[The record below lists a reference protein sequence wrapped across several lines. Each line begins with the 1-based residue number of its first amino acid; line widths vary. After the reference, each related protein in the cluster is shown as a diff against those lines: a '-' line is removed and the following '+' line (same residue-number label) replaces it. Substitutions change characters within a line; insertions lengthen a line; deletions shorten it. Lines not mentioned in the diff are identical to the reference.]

1 MTDLQRDNFS
11 ATPSIAEQ
19 LEGLPSRLA
28 VQLWAKVA
36 EQLEKGEALISNQ
49 HFEAVIAREYQELVE
64 EEPSKRVLKQIR
76 RMVLAVNSAHPE
88 TFLAQGMQNG
98 VKKAFEKGARKL
110 KWDVAKIQA
119 KGNSTLRRFKG
130 RDEVADLF
138 EEVNLRP
145 DKIDLLHCIVGT
157 IRELEGVKGEKD
169 GTHAKDADREV
180 STWDATEFPE
190 DVSGMSLEES
200 TFAAE
205 DGGGRQNAG
214 QGSKEVLAELEEA
227 VLGGEVEREEIAE
240 RTRQQ
245 EVRRYKIEVEEYERV
260 PKNLPGLVESGAI
273 STEEA
278 EKVKELHEVEMRLSK
293 GEIDK
298 KEASRIRN
306 SILDTKVRDELDR
319 KVKEVVDQSVRY
331 LHAFESMQNI
341 SPEYDEALTFLIQ
354 HKELVVASK
363 DSGVDPTAVL
373 RGLMEDEPLLEKV
386 IAIMERQDQELRML
400 SVRLPPYNAIMKR
413 GLEKIGNMTIDES
426 FVGDLRAL
434 TQEDMSER
442 LNSPKAEVRVRP
454 AGDMRCLI
462 SLIDHLI
469 KPTRFRK
476 EIRLL
481 RVTQQLEEFFRS
493 TSDLKEARHQ
503 AESFLER
510 RLRRLFPDISTEETS
525 EIRQRGAQ
533 MIDDIEQKIRDER
546 REEIE
551 EKRHFG
557 QQEQSGKK
565 GESGGGEDELELT
578 EEEKKKGVTIGRVEM
593 RVAGTQRRIP
603 NKIMPDPDDES
614 RFVIATR
621 DADTGE
627 VSPQMRRGAKRY
639 VERGKDGF
647 WGLV

>member
-1 MTDLQRDNFS
+1 M
-11 ATPSIAEQ
+11 
-19 LEGLPSRLA
+19 
-28 VQLWAKVA
+28 
-36 EQLEKGEALISNQ
+36 EKGEALISNQ
-49 HFEAVIAREYQELVE
+49 HFEAVIVREYQEFVE
-64 EEPSKRVLKQIR
+64 GEPSAMALKQIR
-76 RMVLAVNSAHPE
+76 RMVATVNSAHPE

-119 KGNSTLRRFKG
+119 KGNSTLRRFK
-130 RDEVADLF
+130 RREEVADLF
-138 EEVNLRP
+138 EEVNLRS

-157 IRELEGVKGEKD
+157 IQELEGVKGDKD
-169 GTHAKDADREV
+169 GAHDTKTDEAVE
-180 STWDATEFPE
+180 TWGDVGFPE

-200 TFAAE
+200 TFGAE
-205 DGGGRQNAG
+205 EGGGREKPG
-214 QGSKEVLAELEEA
+214 KESKEDLAELQEA
-227 VLGGEVEREEIAE
+227 VLTGEVEQKEIAE

-273 STEEA
+273 SSDEA
-278 EKVKELHEVEMRLSK
+278 EKVKELHEVEMRLSR

-341 SPEYDEALTFLIQ
+341 NPDYDGALIFLIQ
-354 HKELVVASK
+354 HKELVVAEK
-363 DSGVDPTAVL
+363 DSGIDPTAVL

-386 IAIMERQDQELRML
+386 IGIMERQDQELRML
-400 SVRLPPYNAIMKR
+400 TVRLPPYNAIMKR

-426 FVGDLRAL
+426 FIGDLRTL
-434 TQEDMSER
+434 SQEDMSER

-462 SLIDHLI
+462 SLIDHLT

-503 AESFLER
+503 AENFLER

-533 MIDDIEQKIRDER
+533 MIDEIEQKIRDER
-546 REEIE
+546 KEEIE
-551 EKRHFG
+551 EKRHYG
-557 QQEQSGKK
+557 QQQQGARPEASG
-565 GESGGGEDELELT
+565 EGEDEIELT
-578 EEEKKKGVTIGRVEM
+578 EEERKKGVTIGRVEM

-614 RFVIATR
+614 RFVIAHR

-639 VERGKDGF
+639 VERGKDGL
-647 WGLV
+647 WQLV

>member
-1 MTDLQRDNFS
+1 M
-11 ATPSIAEQ
+11 
-19 LEGLPSRLA
+19 
-28 VQLWAKVA
+28 
-36 EQLEKGEALISNQ
+36 EKGEALISNQ
-49 HFEAVIAREYQELVE
+49 HFEAVIARDYREFVE
-64 EEPSKRVLKQIR
+64 EEPSATVLKQIR
-76 RMVLAVNSAHPE
+76 RMVAAVNSAHPE

-110 KWDVAKIQA
+110 HWDVAKIQA
-119 KGNSTLRRFKG
+119 KGNNTLRRFK
-130 RDEVADLF
+130 RREEVADLF

-169 GTHAKDADREV
+169 QAHANSGGEV
-180 STWDATEFPE
+180 EAWDAAGFPE

-205 DGGGRQNAG
+205 AGGGREKAG
-214 QGSKEVLAELEEA
+214 QESKEVLAELEEA
-227 VLGGEVEREEIAE
+227 VIEGEVEREEIVE

-273 STEEA
+273 SADEA
-278 EKVKELHEVEMRLSK
+278 EKVKELHKVEMRLSR

-319 KVKEVVDQSVRY
+319 KVREVVDQSVRY
-331 LHAFESMQNI
+331 LQAFESMQNI
-341 SPEYDEALTFLIQ
+341 SPEYDGALTFLIQ
-354 HKELVVASK
+354 HKEMVVAEK
-363 DSGVDPTAVL
+363 DSGVDPTGVL
-373 RGLMEDEPLLEKV
+373 RELMEDEPLLDKV

-434 TQEDMSER
+434 SQEDMSER

-462 SLIDHLI
+462 SLIDHLT

-533 MIDDIEQKIRDER
+533 RINEIEQKIRYER

-551 EKRHFG
+551 EKRLQG
-557 QQEQSGKK
+557 QQQQQ
-565 GESGGGEDELELT
+565 ESGVDSGGEEEELELT
-578 EEEKKKGVTIGRVEM
+578 EEEQKKGVTIGRVEM

-614 RFVIATR
+614 RFVIAHR
-621 DADTGE
+621 NADTGE

-647 WGLV
+647 WQLV

>member
-1 MTDLQRDNFS
+1 M
-11 ATPSIAEQ
+11 
-19 LEGLPSRLA
+19 
-28 VQLWAKVA
+28 
-36 EQLEKGEALISNQ
+36 
-49 HFEAVIAREYQELVE
+49 
-64 EEPSKRVLKQIR
+64 
-76 RMVLAVNSAHPE
+76 
-88 TFLAQGMQNG
+88 
-98 VKKAFEKGARKL
+98 
-110 KWDVAKIQA
+110 
-119 KGNSTLRRFKG
+119 
-130 RDEVADLF
+130 ADLF
-138 EEVNLRP
+138 EEVNLRS

-157 IRELEGVKGEKD
+157 IQELEGVKGDKD
-169 GTHAKDADREV
+169 GAHDTKTDEAVE
-180 STWDATEFPE
+180 TWGDVGFPE

-200 TFAAE
+200 TFGAE
-205 DGGGRQNAG
+205 EGGGREKPG
-214 QGSKEVLAELEEA
+214 KESKEDLAELQEA
-227 VLGGEVEREEIAE
+227 VLTGEVEQKEIAE

-273 STEEA
+273 SSDEA
-278 EKVKELHEVEMRLSK
+278 EKVKELHEVEMRLSR

-341 SPEYDEALTFLIQ
+341 NPDYDGALIFLIQ
-354 HKELVVASK
+354 HKELVVAEK
-363 DSGVDPTAVL
+363 DSGIDPTAVL

-386 IAIMERQDQELRML
+386 IGIMERQDQELRML
-400 SVRLPPYNAIMKR
+400 TVRLPPYNAIMKR

-426 FVGDLRAL
+426 FIGDLRTL
-434 TQEDMSER
+434 SQEDMSER

-462 SLIDHLI
+462 SLIDHLT

-503 AESFLER
+503 AENFLER

-533 MIDDIEQKIRDER
+533 MIDEIEQKIRDER
-546 REEIE
+546 KEEIE
-551 EKRHFG
+551 EKRHYG
-557 QQEQSGKK
+557 QQQQGARPEASG
-565 GESGGGEDELELT
+565 EGEDEIELT
-578 EEEKKKGVTIGRVEM
+578 EEERKKGVTIGRVEM

-614 RFVIATR
+614 RFVIAHR

-639 VERGKDGF
+639 VERGKDGL
-647 WGLV
+647 WQLV

>member
-1 MTDLQRDNFS
+1 M
-11 ATPSIAEQ
+11 
-19 LEGLPSRLA
+19 
-28 VQLWAKVA
+28 
-36 EQLEKGEALISNQ
+36 EKGEALISNQ
-49 HFEAVIAREYQELVE
+49 HFEAVIVQEYQEFVE
-64 EEPSKRVLKQIR
+64 GEPSPTALKQIR
-76 RMVLAVNSAHPE
+76 RMVATVNSAHPE

-110 KWDVAKIQA
+110 KWDVAKIEA
-119 KGNSTLRRFKG
+119 KGNSTLRRFK
-130 RDEVADLF
+130 RREEVADLF
-138 EEVNLRP
+138 EEVNLQP

-169 GTHAKDADREV
+169 GAHDTKTDEV
-180 STWDATEFPE
+180 VETWGAAGFPE

-205 DGGGRQNAG
+205 AGGGGEKATG

-227 VLGGEVEREEIAE
+227 VLGGEVEREEIVE

-245 EVRRYKIEVEEYERV
+245 EERRYKIEVEEYKRV
-260 PKNLPGLVESGAI
+260 PETLPGMVESGAI
-273 STEEA
+273 STDEA
-278 EKVKELHEVEMRLSK
+278 EKVKDLHEVEMRLSR

-319 KVKEVVDQSVRY
+319 KVREVVDQSVRY
-331 LHAFESMQNI
+331 LQAFESMQNI
-341 SPEYDEALTFLIQ
+341 SPEYDGALTFLIQ
-354 HKELVVASK
+354 HKDLVVAEK

-400 SVRLPPYNAIMKR
+400 AVRLPPYNAIMKR

-426 FVGDLRAL
+426 FVGDLREL
-434 TQEDMSER
+434 SQEDMSER
-442 LNSPKAEVRVRP
+442 LNSSKAEVRVRP

-503 AESFLER
+503 AENFLDR

-525 EIRQRGAQ
+525 EIKQRGAQ

-551 EKRHFG
+551 EKRHLG
-557 QQEQSGKK
+557 QQQQQGSSGA
-565 GESGGGEDELELT
+565 ESGGGEDEIELT
-578 EEEKKKGVTIGRVEM
+578 EEERKKGVTIGRVEM

-614 RFVIATR
+614 RFVIAHR

-627 VSPQMRRGAKRY
+627 VSPQMRRGVKRY

-647 WGLV
+647 WQLV